1 MKQDDNPQQPRKQ
14 RGSLWRGVRLVLGA
28 PVACFG
34 YRQIADNADTIGK
47 LIGDIRGGPGPD
59 HRVRLAPDLTLD
71 VAAMAWEAQVSPR
84 EIERQLGNRKH
95 QTARATFLYLL
106 GAGLFVA
113 YAFYHAIATF
123 PIFPT
128 LSYLLAMASIC
139 CCFCCMA
146 FYNAL
151 VNWQIRTR
159 RLGSAREFLNADET
173 WWPSR

>member
-1 MKQDDNPQQPRKQ
+1 MKQDNHPQRRGKQ
-14 RGSLWRGVRLVLGA
+14 RGTLWRGLRLVAGA

-34 YRQIADNADTIGK
+34 YRQIADNADTIK
-47 LIGDIRGGPGPD
+47 TLIGDIRVGPKPD
-59 HRVRLAPDLTLD
+59 HRVRLAPDRTLD
-71 VAAMAWEAQVSPR
+71 VAAMAWDAHVSPL

-113 YAFYHAIATF
+113 FTLYHAIATF
-123 PIFPT
+123 PVLPT
-128 LSYLLAMASIC
+128 LSYLLTTASIC